1 MSSRGS
7 YRRHS
12 SQFKIQ
18 VCQEIRHGGLGR
30 RGAQEKYNLSANLI
44 QTWLSLYD
52 RGELLSEE
60 AQAAATIEYEAKI
73 AALERKVGQLTI
85 ELDLLKKAP
94 HLRLVSNNENSSIIS
109 GPKAAPSDEGA
120 R

>member
-18 VCQEIRHGGLGR
+18 VCQEIRAGELGR

-44 QTWLSLYD
+44 EAWLSVYD
-52 RGELLSEE
+52 GGE
-60 AQAAATIEYEAKI
+60 
-73 AALERKVGQLTI
+73 
-85 ELDLLKKAP
+85 
-94 HLRLVSNNENSSIIS
+94 
-109 GPKAAPSDEGA
+109 
-120 R
+120 